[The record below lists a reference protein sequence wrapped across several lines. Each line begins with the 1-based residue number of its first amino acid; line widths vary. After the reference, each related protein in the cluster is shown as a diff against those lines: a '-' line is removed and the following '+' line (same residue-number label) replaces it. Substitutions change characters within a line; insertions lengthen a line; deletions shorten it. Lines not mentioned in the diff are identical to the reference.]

1 MKKLMYILIIVIL
14 LLAIVIEN
22 TWIGMS
28 VILPLGFLLF
38 TNKKLQ
44 KGMGQFL
51 NEIDEKY

>member
-1 MKKLMYILIIVIL
+1 MYILIIVIL
-14 LLAIVIEN
+14 LLAIATGKI
-22 TWIGMS
+22 WIGMS